1 MNLEEIQE
9 DILETLGT
17 GLAQPVVEQAIVDI
31 DNVKRNL
38 AGDIDPYFAVQLA
51 MPSQQGAT
59 SFGGPR
65 HDDYVQVV
73 YIQAVAPTPEIA
85 RKMSNKLWDLFLG
98 SSAPWTGSVRQRS
111 GGAFLPMVN
120 SNNATEAYV
129 MPSSFGVTVQL
140 E

>member
-9 DILETLGT
+9 DILATLQA
-17 GLAQPVVEQAIVDI
+17 GLPQPVEEQAIVDI
-31 DNVKRNL
+31 DNVMRNS

-51 MPSQQGAT
+51 MPSQKGAT

-65 HDDYVQVV
+65 YDDYEQVI
-73 YIQAVAPTPEIA
+73 YIQAVAPEPGIA

-129 MPSSFGVTVQL
+129 MPSSFGVSVQL